1 MALREYVKTRMM
13 KNLVCSIVK
22 AYDIIV
28 SDDPFTE
35 VPKENTRRNCL
46 VETIKSNKLIK
57 HGSITTEESTYDK
70 TTYLDM
76 GRMDISIRLD
86 FSESKLIVAEC
97 KRFIGSNITK
107 SNFDNEYVGEG
118 IDRFTK
124 KKIYPCPYNYAIMI
138 AFLETGDF
146 SKLNTLLS
154 TNIKSMSSDFCNVS
168 KTYSHDYCYEGNI
181 SEIRFVHVLMDF
193 SGAKSK

>member
-1 MALREYVKTRMM
+1 MGLREYVKTRMM

-28 SDDPFTE
+28 DDDPFSE
-35 VPKENTRRNCL
+35 VPKENTRRNYL

-57 HGSITTEESTYDK
+57 HGSIATEESTYDK
-70 TTYLDM
+70 TTYLDR

-97 KRFIGSNITK
+97 KRFVSGNINK
-107 SNFDNEYVGEG
+107 SSFESEYVGQG
-118 IDRFTK
+118 IERFTK
-124 KKIYPCPYNYAIMI
+124 TKIYPCPYNYAIMI

-154 TNIKSMSSDFCNVS
+154 TNIKNMSSDFFNVS
-168 KTYSHDYCYEGNI
+168 KTYSHDYCYEGDI
-181 SEIRFVHVLMDF
+181 SGIRFVHILMDF
-193 SGAKSK
+193 SAAKSV

>member
-1 MALREYVKTRMM
+1 MTLREYVKTRMI
-13 KNLVCSIVK
+13 KNLVHTIVK
-22 AYDIIV
+22 AYKIMV
-28 SDDPFTE
+28 VDDPFHE
-35 VPKENTRRNCL
+35 IPIENTRRNYL

-57 HGSITTEESTYDK
+57 HSSITTEESTYDK

-97 KRFIGSNITK
+97 KRFINGNITK

-118 IDRFTK
+118 IERFTK
-124 KKIYPCPYNYAIMI
+124 KKIYPCPCNYAIMI

-154 TNIKSMSSDFCNVS
+154 TNLNIISNNFCDVS
-168 KTYSHDYCYEGNI
+168 RIYSHSYCYEGDI
-181 SEIRFVHVLMDF
+181 SAIRFVHVLMDF
-193 SGAKSK
+193 SAAKNT